1 MVMMQ
6 CVHTHTQVTAIT
18 KIGYSYM
25 QGFTNLVSI
34 LQIMDDLSWAD
45 NIVQD
50 ILVSCRLEITINVE
64 LWIIIN
70 GLPSLPTDVINLLCP
85 EECSGHG
92 TCNNGMLWFNCSPVS
107 LLGLRV
113 LLFFPCT
120 HHPAPLPWHSPPV
133 A

>member
-1 MVMMQ
+1 MMQ

-50 ILVSCRLEITINVE
+50 ILVSCRLEITINME

-70 GLPSLPTDVINLLCP
+70 GLPSLPTNITSLLCP
-85 EECSGHG
+85 EQCNGRG
-92 TCNNGMLWFNCSPVS
+92 TCNNG
-107 LLGLRV
+107 
-113 LLFFPCT
+113 T
-120 HHPAPLPWHSPPV
+120 
-133 A
+133 